1 MKPQIGAHQPHMWGR
16 EHTARGPPAGAAQPA
31 RPCLPLGPSSSRIA
45 HETNSDAAASD
56 RLGADV
62 GIGHAQELLEDAHGL
77 AFSLSHVGGIPSDSA
92 RSRAS
97 SRRSDPRPPRRRPGS
112 AARRTR
118 SPRSR
123 HHPLHALATTRRA
136 RRTWTHPMRVS
147 HLGGK
152 PGILDKVD
160 EVAGRGFGPRDTD
173 GSADQLPI
181 RGELHAWCGDAR
193 LRGRP
198 GRGA

>member
-1 MKPQIGAHQPHMWGR
+1 MQPKDHRTNTCRPNSSLPLVGVSPCQGNVGQLPAGRRDTVTPQIGANQPHTWGR
-16 EHTARGPPAGAAQPA
+16 EHTARGPPAGPAQPA

-97 SRRSDPRPPRRRPGS
+97 SKTVRSGTTASTSRVRRSSYTVTAIAAPPTTYSRGHS
-112 AARRTR
+112 TR
-118 SPRSR
+118 STYLDSSREGLPRWLETG
-123 HHPLHALATTRRA
+123 HPRQ
-136 RRTWTHPMRVS
+136 
-147 HLGGK
+147 G
-152 PGILDKVD
+152 
-160 EVAGRGFGPRDTD
+160 
-173 GSADQLPI
+173 
-181 RGELHAWCGDAR
+181 
-193 LRGRP
+193 
-198 GRGA
+198 